1 MIEETAFTK
10 IMGHLDVVSF
20 IGDSFSIYL
29 PICICLFCLATFF
42 QFGSK
47 LLHNFG
53 FEQFILTDEMT
64 AEFIRE
70 GQDLVKREKNKITRQ
85 QPEYNTDNTGTRL
98 RKQIEPLDEHQPLS
112 STKVNARNSFD
123 EGVRQEL
130 LNDIEPIDY
139 STNWNFNYNSSGR
152 PEKGLF
158 DDI

>member
-64 AEFIRE
+64 AELIRE

-85 QPEYNTDNTGTRL
+85 LEQSETPRA
-98 RKQIEPLDEHQPLS
+98 RKPIQAPDENQPLAANQKMVS
-112 STKVNARNSFD
+112 RNSFD
-123 EGVRQEL
+123 ENVRQEL
-130 LNDIEPIDY
+130 LNDVEPIDY
-139 STNWNFNYNSSGR
+139 STTWNYNSSGR
-152 PEKGLF
+152 PQQGLF